1 MAFVSLLPNTVEL
14 ETKYH
19 YQNSKEEIINY
30 LSTSENWKDWL
41 FYVPKDEIK
50 YIQNGPQDGEGA
62 GFKWFSPKEGDGVIE
77 IKHVHE
83 NSITYELVTDN
94 GRFRERGIFLMKE
107 NEGKTTVI
115 WQDTL
120 DVSTN
125 LFARWAANSNAFAK
139 RINEKNLSTLVKI
152 DSLLNN

>member
-1 MAFVSLLPNTVEL
+1 MGLVSLLPNTVEL
-14 ETKYH
+14 ESKH
-19 YQNSKEEIINY
+19 NFSNSKKEIIGY

-41 FYVPKDEIK
+41 FLVPKSEVK
-50 YIQNGPQDGEGA
+50 YIQNGPQQGEGA
-62 GFKWFSPKEGDGVIE
+62 GFKWFNTREGDGVIE
-77 IKHVHE
+77 IKRVRE

-94 GRFRERGIFLMKE
+94 GQFRERGSFVLNE
-107 NEGKTTVI
+107 NNKGVVVV

-125 LFARWAANSNAFAK
+125 IFARWAANSEGFAK